1 MPSSIDI
8 ASNALLL
15 IGDNP
20 ISSFDDDGAGAKV
33 AANLYPE
40 TKKRLLSEHPW
51 SFALKQQ
58 RLNKLSQKPDV
69 LTHFKNAFQLPT
81 DLIRI
86 WNIQSHSDYILIG
99 NLLYSNEN
107 EVLATYVF
115 DVDEVN
121 LPPHFTK
128 SLEYTLA
135 ADFAISVTE
144 SVSMSEKM
152 ESKAMT
158 FTSKA
163 MAIDSQGRP
172 QTAIIDSPIINARFG
187 GNRFLI
193 MALWQFQSNMN
204 RGELDPTLVGRIDIQ
219 AYYNGLR
226 TATNVLTAPQGGAK
240 RRPGQDF
247 LGVSIDNGRLENFSF
262 NVEQSYLLVFTDLK
276 MQIYKDDVLQTNING
291 SGF

>member
-20 ISSFDDDGAGAKV
+20 ISSFDDAGAGAQV

-69 LTHFKNAFQLPT
+69 LTNYKNAFQLPT

-107 EVLATYVF
+107 EILATYIYN
-115 DVDEVN
+115 VDEVN

-135 ADFAISVTE
+135 ADFAIAVTE
-144 SVSMSEKM
+144 DNTMSQIM
-152 ESKAMT
+152 RGNADLFTAKAM
-158 FTSKA
+158 S
-163 MAIDSQGRP
+163 IDSQGRP
-172 QTAIIDSPIINARFG
+172 QNAIVDSPLIDARFG
-187 GNRFLI
+187 GYNTINRF
-193 MALWQFQSNMN
+193 
-204 RGELDPTLVGRIDIQ
+204 R
-219 AYYNGLR
+219 
-226 TATNVLTAPQGGAK
+226 
-240 RRPGQDF
+240 
-247 LGVSIDNGRLENFSF
+247 
-262 NVEQSYLLVFTDLK
+262 
-276 MQIYKDDVLQTNING
+276 
-291 SGF
+291 

>member
-20 ISSFDDDGAGAKV
+20 ISSFDDPGAGATA

-58 RLNKLSQKPDV
+58 RLNRLSQVPDI
-69 LTHFKNAFQLPT
+69 LTGFKYAFQLPT
-81 DLIRI
+81 DLIRL
-86 WNIQSHSDYILIG
+86 WNVQSHSNYTLVG
-99 NLLYSNEN
+99 SLLYSNEN
-107 EVLATYVF
+107 EILATYIYN
-115 DVDEVN
+115 VDEVS

-128 SLEYTLA
+128 SLEYALA

-144 SVSMSEKM
+144 DNSMSQIM
-152 ESKAMT
+152 GQKADL

-172 QTAIIDSPIINARFG
+172 QSAILDSPIINARFG
-187 GNRFLI
+187 GRNVFNRF
-193 MALWQFQSNMN
+193 
-204 RGELDPTLVGRIDIQ
+204 
-219 AYYNGLR
+219 
-226 TATNVLTAPQGGAK
+226 
-240 RRPGQDF
+240 
-247 LGVSIDNGRLENFSF
+247 
-262 NVEQSYLLVFTDLK
+262 
-276 MQIYKDDVLQTNING
+276 
-291 SGF
+291 

>member
-20 ISSFDDDGAGAKV
+20 ISSFNDPGAGAQV
-33 AANLYPE
+33 ASGLYPE

-58 RLNKLSQKPDV
+58 MLSKLSQKPDE
-69 LTHFKNAFQLPT
+69 LTGFTNAFQLPT

-86 WNIQSHSDYILIG
+86 WNIQSHSYYTLVG

-107 EVLATYVF
+107 EILATYIYS
-115 DVDEVN
+115 VDEVN
-121 LPPHFTK
+121 MPPHFVK

-135 ADFAISVTE
+135 SDFAISITE
-144 SVSMSEKM
+144 DNTMSQIM
-152 ESKAMT
+152 MQKASL

-172 QTAIIDSPIINARFG
+172 QSAIIDSPIINARFG
-187 GNRFLI
+187 GYSSYSR
-193 MALWQFQSNMN
+193 
-204 RGELDPTLVGRIDIQ
+204 
-219 AYYNGLR
+219 LR
-226 TATNVLTAPQGGAK
+226 
-240 RRPGQDF
+240 
-247 LGVSIDNGRLENFSF
+247 
-262 NVEQSYLLVFTDLK
+262 
-276 MQIYKDDVLQTNING
+276 
-291 SGF
+291 

>member
-20 ISSFDDDGAGAKV
+20 ISSFNDEGAGAQV

-107 EVLATYVF
+107 EVLATYVYN
-115 DVDEVN
+115 VDEVN

-128 SLEYTLA
+128 SLEYALA
-135 ADFAISVTE
+135 SDFAISVTE
-144 SVSMSEKM
+144 DNSMSQIM
-152 ESKAMT
+152 SQKAEM
-158 FTSKA
+158 FTAKA

-172 QTAIIDSPIINARFG
+172 QSAIADSPIINARFSG
-187 GNRFLI
+187 SRF
-193 MALWQFQSNMN
+193 
-204 RGELDPTLVGRIDIQ
+204 
-219 AYYNGLR
+219 Y
-226 TATNVLTAPQGGAK
+226 
-240 RRPGQDF
+240 
-247 LGVSIDNGRLENFSF
+247 
-262 NVEQSYLLVFTDLK
+262 
-276 MQIYKDDVLQTNING
+276 
-291 SGF
+291 

>member
-20 ISSFDDDGAGAKV
+20 ISSFDDAGAGAQV

-58 RLNKLSQKPDV
+58 RLNKLSQTPDI
-69 LTHFKNAFQLPT
+69 LTGFKNAFQLPT

-86 WNIQSHSDYILIG
+86 WNIQSHSNYTLVG

-107 EVLATYVF
+107 EILATYIF
-115 DVDEVN
+115 DVPEVS
-121 LPPHFTK
+121 LPPHFVK

-135 ADFAISVTE
+135 GDFAISVTE

-152 ESKAMT
+152 EKKAML

-163 MAIDSQGRP
+163 MSIDSQGRP
-172 QTAIIDSPIINARFG
+172 QQGITNSPIINARFG
-187 GNRFLI
+187 GNR
-193 MALWQFQSNMN
+193 
-204 RGELDPTLVGRIDIQ
+204 
-219 AYYNGLR
+219 
-226 TATNVLTAPQGGAK
+226 
-240 RRPGQDF
+240 
-247 LGVSIDNGRLENFSF
+247 
-262 NVEQSYLLVFTDLK
+262 
-276 MQIYKDDVLQTNING
+276 
-291 SGF
+291 